1 MKIGGIDPKGLCN
14 EVILVLPRGDQEL
27 VFRARG
33 LSDMDEFQA
42 LCPAPKP
49 TGKMTKDG
57 WVPNLNDPTYQQ
69 MMSDYADKRLA
80 YLMIKSLV
88 ESNIEWDVV
97 NINDPRTWVKW
108 QDELKGAGLSQ
119 VEINR
124 IVGIVMEANC
134 LDEVKLKKAREVF
147 LLGQAPM
154 PAEFSGP
161 LTAPASTQSGA
172 PVSV

>member
-69 MMSDYADKRLA
+69 MMADYADKRLA
-80 YLMIKSLV
+80 YLVIKSLAA
-88 ESNIEWDVV
+88 SDIEWDLV
-97 NINDPRTWVKW
+97 NINDPRTWTKW
-108 QDELKGAGLSQ
+108 QDELKAAGLSR

-124 IVGIVMEANC
+124 IVATVMEANC
-134 LDEVKLKKAREVF
+134 LDEAKLKKAREVF
-147 LLGQAPM
+147 LVGQAPM
-154 PAEFSGP
+154 PPEFSGL
-161 LTAPASTQSGA
+161 LTEPQTTPSGA
-172 PVSV
+172 PANV